1 MKMELTSTIKHLAEA
16 IQPEMVRIRRAIH
29 RNPELSFQEFETSDL
44 IRRELD
50 NFNIEYTDPSTET
63 GVIAH
68 VRGAHAGPT
77 ILLRADIDALP
88 IHEQTDSPFISKNS
102 GVMHACGHD
111 MHTASLLGCG
121 YILHQLRE
129 HLKGTIRLV
138 FQPAEEKLPGGASSM
153 ISGGILDATETEPA
167 PSYCIAQHVMP
178 SSPAGTLGFRSG
190 PFMASADEI
199 YIRIE
204 ADGGHAAKPEDL
216 SADSILVAAH
226 MIVALQS
233 IVSRTIPPEIPSVLT
248 IGRIEAD
255 GATNIIPSKVL
266 LEGTFRCFDENWRQQ
281 AWDRILQ
288 VIHHT
293 ATAYGA
299 AVDVDIKKGYPG
311 VINDPSLTKLAQDTA
326 AHYLG
331 QDQVEMVPIWMA
343 GEDFA
348 YFSEKCDSLLY
359 TLGVGPSDDLHT
371 PTFCPDESA
380 LEIGSGFMAFLTNQA
395 IHNLIKS

>member
-1 MKMELTSTIKHLAEA
+1 MTPELSSTIKDLAEA

-44 IRRELD
+44 IRRELT
-50 NFNIEYTDPSTET
+50 NFNIEFTNPNTET

-68 VRGAHAGPT
+68 VRGAHPGPT

-88 IHEQTDSPFISKNS
+88 IDEETVSPFTSLKS

-129 HLKGTIRLV
+129 HLRGVIRLV
-138 FQPAEEKLPGGASSM
+138 FQPAEEKLPGGALSM
-153 ISGGILDATETEPA
+153 IEGGILSATKTESA
-167 PSYCIAQHVMP
+167 PSYCIAQHVLP
-178 SSPAGTLGFRSG
+178 SSPVGTLGFRSG
-190 PFMASADEI
+190 AFMASADEI

-204 ADGGHAAKPEDL
+204 NDGGHAAKPEDL
-216 SADSILVAAH
+216 ATDNILVAAH
-226 MIVALQS
+226 VIVALQS
-233 IVSRTIPPEIPSVLT
+233 IVSRNMPPEIPSVLT

-266 LEGTFRCFDENWRQQ
+266 LDGTFRCFDQPWRQQ
-281 AWDRILQ
+281 AWERIQQ
-288 VIHHT
+288 VVHHT
-293 ATAYGA
+293 AQAYGA
-299 AVDVDIKKGYPG
+299 TIDLQIKQGYPG
-311 VINDPSLTKLAQDTA
+311 VINDPPLTQLALEMAT
-326 AHYLG
+326 HYLG
-331 QDQVEMVPIWMA
+331 EDRVEHLPIWMA

-380 LEIGSGFMAFLTNQA
+380 LEVGSGFMAFLTFEA
-395 IHNLIKS
+395 LKHLIKS